1 MSSEEPRLLTKLEYL
16 RLLSNAASAISVDQA
31 AEQILVYAADV
42 WQSAGLKQRKLRNA
56 DIIASYR
63 HGARHLFHL
72 KAYPRKQRDIVMVI
86 VFDPDVSEVFGHI
99 LIDLA
104 AEYSTPRLDCPSSE
118 YEGNPTI
125 DEIEALLA
133 QISPDD
139 DDPFAIMETGDGT
152 YLQTLCGDDGYVLE
166 HQLVNT
172 SNHYET
178 INLATFEQVVEA
190 FRSYGFGGTDW
201 LESFDWRRQ
210 DLG

>member
-16 RLLSNAASAISVDQA
+16 RLLSNAASPISAAQT
-31 AEQILVYAADV
+31 AEQILGYAAEV
-42 WQSAGLKQRKLRNA
+42 WQSVGLKQRKLRNA

-63 HGARHLFHL
+63 DGARHLFHL
-72 KAYPRKQRDIVMVI
+72 KAYPRKQPDTVMVI
-86 VFDPDVSEVFGHI
+86 VFDPTVSEVFGHI
-99 LIDLA
+99 LIDLG
-104 AEYSTPRLDCPSSE
+104 AENSTPRLDCPSSE

-125 DEIEALLA
+125 DEIESLLA
-133 QISPDD
+133 QIHPDD

-152 YLQTLCGDDGYVLE
+152 YLQTLRGDDGYVLE

-190 FRSYGFGGTDW
+190 FRAYGFGGTDW